1 MQRGNLMVGK
11 RGLVMGVA
19 NEKSIA
25 WGIAAAAAAQ
35 GAELAFSYQME
46 GFGKRLAPLADSIG
60 STIMIECDVAE
71 SGSVEACFDKLAG
84 HWPTIDF
91 VVHALAFSD
100 KAELKGAYL
109 DTSRDN
115 FAATM
120 MISAYSFTEVARAAR
135 KMMPDSGALLT
146 LSFLG
151 AQRSTPN
158 YNVMGVA
165 KAALEASVRYLAVDL
180 GGESIRVNA
189 ISAGPMRTL
198 AGAAITGARH
208 IFRHAE
214 ENAPLRRN
222 PSLDEVGRAGLYL
235 LSDLSSGVTGEVHFV
250 DGGFNSVGIP
260 TRSRLGLYHSRFGH
274 PHLGLLGARSRA
286 PTPTHRQ

>member
-1 MQRGNLMVGK
+1 MNPGNLLAGK

-19 NEKSIA
+19 NGKSIA
-25 WGIAAAAAAQ
+25 WGIAESAANQ
-35 GAELAFSYQME
+35 GAEIAFSYQTE

-60 STIMIECDVAE
+60 SRIMIECDVAND
-71 SGSVEACFDKLAG
+71 GSVDRCFATLATY
-84 HWPTIDF
+84 WPKIDF

-100 KAELKGAYL
+100 KNELKGAYL
-109 DTSRDN
+109 NTSRDN
-115 FAATM
+115 FANTM
-120 MISAYSFTEVARAAR
+120 MISAFSFTEVARAAR
-135 KMMPDSGALLT
+135 AMMPSGGALVT

-165 KAALEASVRYLAVDL
+165 KAALESSVRYLAVDL
-180 GGESIRVNA
+180 GGQNIRVNA

-214 ENAPLRRN
+214 NNAPLQRN
-222 PSLDEVGRAGLYL
+222 PILEEVGNAGLYL
-235 LSDLSSGVTGEVHFV
+235 VSDLSSGVTGEVHFV
-250 DGGFNSVGIP
+250 DGGYNSIGIP
-260 TRSRLGLYHSRFGH
+260 SDS
-274 PHLGLLGARSRA
+274 
-286 PTPTHRQ
+286 